1 MSKEERV
8 LQEIEHLERQ
18 VAELQEYLYEVEL
31 YPPQTDL
38 WPRIKR
44 AVSLFLLRQQV
55 TRQIQQLHLRRRM
68 YRNCYVHVYKRE
80 PQSRPPGRNRE
91 PAGGTLNPSRG

>member
-8 LQEIEHLERQ
+8 LQEIESLEHQ
-18 VAELQEYLYEVEL
+18 IAGLQEYLYEAEL

-55 TRQIQQLHLRRRM
+55 TRQVQQLHLRRRM
-68 YRNCYVHVYKRE
+68 YRNCYVHVYGRE
-80 PQSRPPGRNRE
+80 PQSSPSNREQE
-91 PAGGTLNPSRG
+91 PAGVR